1 MGGGP
6 EKSIRVGPAARW
18 ASPTGGAAVYAGGAS
33 SGIADSNGFAADEVD
48 VEAGAA
54 VAVDSENGFEGADW
68 G

>member
-1 MGGGP
+1 
-6 EKSIRVGPAARW
+6 
-18 ASPTGGAAVYAGGAS
+18 VYAGGAS